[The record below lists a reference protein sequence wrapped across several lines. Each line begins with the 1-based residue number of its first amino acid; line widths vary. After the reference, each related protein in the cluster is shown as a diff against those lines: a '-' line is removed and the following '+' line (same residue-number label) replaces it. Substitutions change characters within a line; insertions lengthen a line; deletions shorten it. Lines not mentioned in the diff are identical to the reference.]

1 MSNLYALDDVLYH
14 LNTLTTIGIEQ
25 GCRDCVQVATALSTP
40 VSLPAPLEEMIA
52 LWEAV
57 EKLNTW
63 RDNNPLDEFYFSTGT
78 KWDATGDS
86 ALLGKGNGALEL
98 LWRALWE
105 PHSDDDVT
113 VEQPTL
119 PAAIIALA
127 AELEPDHATD

>member
-1 MSNLYALDDVLYH
+1 M
-14 LNTLTTIGIEQ
+14 TTIGIEQ

-40 VSLPAPLEEMIA
+40 VSLPAPPEEMVR

-57 EKLNTW
+57 EKIDNW
-63 RDNNPLDEFYFSTGT
+63 RDSHLLDEIYICTGS
-78 KWDATGDS
+78 KWHAGGDS
-86 ALLGKGNGALEL
+86 ALLGKGNGALEM

-113 VEQPTL
+113 VEQPTF

-127 AELEPDHATD
+127 AKLEEREALK